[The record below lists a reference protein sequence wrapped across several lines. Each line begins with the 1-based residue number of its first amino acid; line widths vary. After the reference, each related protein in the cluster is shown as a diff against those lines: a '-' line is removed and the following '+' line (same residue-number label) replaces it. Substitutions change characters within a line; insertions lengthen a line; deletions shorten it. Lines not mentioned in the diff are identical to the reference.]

1 MNAKVKYI
9 ILAAAAVILVAGA
22 AVAYN
27 SLSKKT
33 DADSRLTKADIT
45 QTVSESASEENSPS
59 EITSVPE
66 TEETSVSL
74 TQAVS
79 EITSAIISTV
89 TMPEAETSTT
99 AKPTTTKPTTTKPT
113 TTKPTT
119 TKPTTTAAANETV
132 SETTAEPNTFTRPPL
147 TQKTD
152 YYTEPSSRVETT
164 TAAPTVT
171 STTAVTSTAAPPSV
185 TPSPDLTVY
194 DSAGRKVRLSE
205 LRGKPVVLN
214 MWTTWCPYCLREMPH
229 FEKLAKEYDGKIQ
242 FMMVDLV
249 GSNGETQKAAADY
262 IAKQGYTFP
271 VYYDNDYSVRNTYP
285 VSGIPHTLF
294 FDSNGNLYKRQSGAM
309 EEAELKAYL
318 EELSAL

>member
-45 QTVSESASEENSPS
+45 QTVSESASEEYSPS
-59 EITSVPE
+59 EITSASE

-89 TMPEAETSTT
+89 TTPEAETSTT
-99 AKPTTTKPTTTKPT
+99 AKPT

-309 EEAELKAYL
+309 DEATLRAYL

>member
-9 ILAAAAVILVAGA
+9 ILAVAAVILVAGA

-33 DADSRLTKADIT
+33 DSNGQLTKADIT

-74 TQAVS
+74 TQAIS

-99 AKPTTTKPTTTKPT
+99 AKLTTTKP
-113 TTKPTT
+113 T
-119 TKPTTTAAANETV
+119 TKPTTTAAAKETV
-132 SETTAEPNTFTRPPL
+132 SETTAEPKTFTRPPL

-152 YYTEPSSRVETT
+152 YYAEPSSRVETT